1 MLECGALAP
10 SIRPQSMPPAGFSPS
25 ASEALEY
32 PLPTGMRDLLPQEA
46 DQEARVSR
54 LAMERFELCGYQ
66 RVSVPAFE
74 LAGVMEKW
82 LGPSEANAMLRFVDP
97 ESGEVVALRPDMTPQ
112 VARLVA
118 TRLRAAP
125 SPVRL
130 CYQGSVLRRRHERS
144 RRRRQIQQLGL
155 ELIGVE
161 ALAGDLEVLETATSS
176 IRAAGLTEFTLDIGH
191 AAVATSLIEGVPLE
205 RRAALVEALTVKDTT
220 KVSELVQAAGVS
232 VAVQKALAALPELHG
247 TDDVWARATPLFK
260 GTPAEAPA
268 AMLRQ
273 IWDWAKQA
281 NVASTLMVDLGEL
294 RKLDYYTGVTFQIL
308 AHGPGEAVGS
318 GGRYDRMFEQFG
330 SARSAAGFAI
340 DLGNLCWAI
349 NDAGQQAPHRKR
361 VLIAGEPGAL
371 LSEVCQQLRQQGVVC
386 ALTAS
391 SGAREYAAAWRY
403 DAILELSDKQKA
415 QLQLLS
421 PAKVVAGEASTA
433 AVVVAWVSKHLVD

>member
-1 MLECGALAP
+1 
-10 SIRPQSMPPAGFSPS
+10 
-25 ASEALEY
+25 
-32 PLPTGMRDLLPQEA
+32 MRDLLPQEA

-54 LAMERFELCGYQ
+54 RVMESFELCGYQ

-82 LGPSEANAMLRFVDP
+82 LGPTESNAMLRFVDP

-161 ALAGDLEVLETATSS
+161 ALAGDLEVLETATSAV
-176 IRAAGLTEFTLDIGH
+176 RAAGLTEFTLDIGH
-191 AAVATSLIEGVPLE
+191 AAIGTSLIEGLTPE
-205 RRAALVEALTVKDTT
+205 TRALLVEALTLKDTS
-220 KVSELVQAAGVS
+220 KVAQLAKDSGASA
-232 VAVQKALAALPELHG
+232 AVQQALAALPELHG
-247 TDDVWARATPLFK
+247 ADEVWPKATALFK

-268 AMLRQ
+268 AVLRQ
-273 IWDWAKQA
+273 IWDWAKSSKIA
-281 NVASTLMVDLGEL
+281 TTLMVDLGEL

-330 SARSAAGFAI
+330 SARPAAGFAI
-340 DLGNLCWAI
+340 DLGNLCWAL
-349 NDAGQQAPHRKR
+349 NDAGQSGSVRKR
-361 VLIAGEPGAL
+361 LLVAGTSGL
-371 LSEVCQQLRQQGVVC
+371 LPAVCQELRQQGVAC
-386 ALTAS
+386 ALAVG
-391 SGAREYAAAWRY
+391 SGIEDYAVAWRY
-403 DAILELSDKQKA
+403 DAILELSEKGKA

-421 PAKVVAGEASTA
+421 PTRVVSGEANTVA
-433 AVVVAWVSKHLVD
+433 AVVAWVSKCLVA

>member
-1 MLECGALAP
+1 
-10 SIRPQSMPPAGFSPS
+10 MPPTGSNQS

-32 PLPTGMRDLLPQEA
+32 PLPAGMRDLLPQEA

-54 LAMERFELCGYQ
+54 RVMERFELCGYQ

-74 LAGVMEKW
+74 LASVIEKW
-82 LGPSEANAMLRFVDP
+82 LGPSEAAAMLRFVDP
-97 ESGEVVALRPDMTPQ
+97 ETGEVVALRPDMTPQ

-161 ALAGDLEVLETATSS
+161 ALAGDLEVLETATSAV
-176 IRAAGLTEFTLDIGH
+176 RAAGLATFTLDIGH
-191 AAVATSLIEGVPLE
+191 AAIGTSLLEGLAPE
-205 RRAALVEALTVKDTT
+205 RRTSLVEALTLKDSS
-220 KVSELVQAAGVS
+220 KVAELAKASGATA
-232 VAVQKALAALPELHG
+232 AVQKALATLPELHG
-247 TDDVWARATPLFK
+247 NDEVWPKATALFK

-268 AMLRQ
+268 AVLRQ
-273 IWDWAKQA
+273 IWDWAKSA
-281 NVASTLMVDLGEL
+281 KIASTLMVDLGEL

-330 SARSAAGFAI
+330 SARPAAGFAI
-340 DLGNLCWAI
+340 DLGNLCWAL
-349 NDAGQQAPHRKR
+349 NDAGQAGTARKR
-361 VLIAGEPGAL
+361 VLVVGPTAL
-371 LSEVCQQLRQQGVVC
+371 LPEVCRGLREQEIVC
-386 ALTAS
+386 AVAVS
-391 SGAREYAAAWRY
+391 SGNRDYAAAWRY
-403 DAILELSDKQKA
+403 DAILDLSGVKMADKGTA
-415 QLQLLS
+415 LSGVGQLQLLS
-421 PAKVVAGEASTA
+421 PERLVSGEASTA
-433 AVVVAWVSKHLVD
+433 AAVVAWVSKLLVD

>member
-1 MLECGALAP
+1 
-10 SIRPQSMPPAGFSPS
+10 
-25 ASEALEY
+25 
-32 PLPTGMRDLLPQEA
+32 MRDLLPQEA

-54 LAMERFELCGYQ
+54 RVMESFELWGYQ

-74 LAGVMEKW
+74 LANVMEKW
-82 LGPSEANAMLRFVDP
+82 LGPTEANAMLRFVDP

-161 ALAGDLEVLETATSS
+161 ALAGDLEVLEAATSAV
-176 IRAAGLTEFTLDIGH
+176 RAAGLSEFTLDIGH
-191 AAVATSLIEGVPLE
+191 AAIGTSLIEGLAPE
-205 RRAALVEALTVKDTT
+205 SRASLVEALTLKDTS
-220 KVSELVQAAGVS
+220 KVAQLAKLSGASA
-232 VAVQKALAALPELHG
+232 AVQKALAALPELHG
-247 TDDVWARATPLFK
+247 TDDLWPKATALLK
-260 GTPAEAPA
+260 GTPAEGPA
-268 AMLRQ
+268 AVLKR
-273 IWDWAKQA
+273 IWDWAKSA
-281 NVASTLMVDLGEL
+281 NIATTLMIDLGEL

-330 SARSAAGFAI
+330 AARPAAGFGI
-340 DLGNLCWAI
+340 DLGNLCWAL
-349 NDAGQQAPHRKR
+349 NEAGRPGTRCKR
-361 VLIAGEPGAL
+361 VLVVGTDGP
-371 LSEVCQQLRQQGVVC
+371 LSEVCPLLRKSGVAC
-386 ALTAS
+386 AFFTGTTS
-391 SGAREYAAAWRY
+391 VKDHAAAWRY
-403 DAILELSDKQKA
+403 DAILLLSDKGKA

-421 PAKVVAGEASTA
+421 SAQVVTGEANTA
-433 AVVVAWVSKHLVD
+433 AAVVAWVSKCLVD